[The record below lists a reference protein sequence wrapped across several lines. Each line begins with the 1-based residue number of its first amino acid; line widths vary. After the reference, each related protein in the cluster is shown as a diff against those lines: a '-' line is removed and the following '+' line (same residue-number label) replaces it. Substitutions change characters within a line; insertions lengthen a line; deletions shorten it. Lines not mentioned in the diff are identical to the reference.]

1 MYEYICHYSSIHG
14 QTIYHPMQTK
24 CMYYGTFSK
33 PNVIGFNAMQF
44 DFIEMKPSDRNFSE
58 NTEQKKLRQVSEIG
72 AACTSGL
79 I

>member
-1 MYEYICHYSSIHG
+1 
-14 QTIYHPMQTK
+14 
-24 CMYYGTFSK
+24 
-33 PNVIGFNAMQF
+33 MQF